1 MSEPSPPSSDD
12 APAAAPVRIVA
23 LSIAGFWAFYFA
35 VSTARALM
43 SGKAGQVLMLG
54 PRLLV
59 SLISIAA
66 TAIVYL
72 VLRRVRKASFASS
85 ILVAMIVSIPG
96 ACIYGATNWY
106 MFDRVLPSL
115 KRAAATPAQPAPWS
129 SVTVGAQTDDD
140 MSDSPLADIADT
152 AVNGY
157 FFFVTWCALYFAL
170 SYAAQ
175 LGALERRSAQLKA
188 AAQAAELRALRYQI
202 NPHFLFNTMNSLS
215 SLVMTGRSTEAER
228 MIVGLSTFFR
238 ASLTDDPTE
247 DVMLVEEIALQRLY
261 LEIEMVRFG
270 DRLRLEI
277 DLPAELETACVPG
290 LILQPLVEN
299 VVKHA
304 VSRTRD
310 TVILRIEA
318 REAAGRLVL
327 MVKDNGPAAPRLE
340 DEEPG
345 GVGLANVRDRI
356 AARFGPDGSV
366 VWGGADNGF
375 SVTLVVPLLR
385 DGC

>member
-1 MSEPSPPSSDD
+1 MSELPSPDD
-12 APAAAPVRIVA
+12 APANTSVRIVA

-35 VSTARALM
+35 VSTARVLM
-43 SGKAGQVLMLG
+43 WGKPGQLEMLG
-54 PRLLV
+54 PRLVVSLV
-59 SLISIAA
+59 SMAA

-72 VLRRVRKASFASS
+72 VLRRARASFASS
-85 ILVAMIVSIPG
+85 IVVAMLISIPG
-96 ACIYGATNWY
+96 AFIYGATNWY

-115 KRAAATPAQPAPWS
+115 KSAAATPAHRS
-129 SVTVGAQTDDD
+129 SVTVGAHADDE
-140 MSDSPLADIADT
+140 MPEPPLLDIADT

-175 LGALERRSAQLKA
+175 LGALERRSAHLKA

-215 SLVMTGRSTEAER
+215 SLVMTGRSAEAER
-228 MIVGLSTFFR
+228 MVVGLSTFFR

-247 DVMLVEEIALQRLY
+247 DVMLADEIALQRLY

-318 REAAGRLVL
+318 REAEGRLVL
-327 MVKDNGPAAPRLE
+327 MVRDDGLAAQRLE
-340 DEEPG
+340 DETPG

-356 AARFGPDGSV
+356 AARFGPGGSV
-366 VWGGADNGF
+366 TWGRAEDGF
-375 SVTLVVPLLR
+375 SVTLIVPLVR

>member
-1 MSEPSPPSSDD
+1 MSELSPSDD
-12 APAAAPVRIVA
+12 VPAAVSIRIIA

-43 SGKAGQVLMLG
+43 WGKEGQLQMLG

-59 SLISIAA
+59 SLVSIAA

-72 VLRRVRKASFASS
+72 VLRRARKASLASS
-85 ILVAMIVSIPG
+85 ILLAMIVSIPG
-96 ACIYGATNWY
+96 ACIYGVTNWY

-115 KRAAATPAQPAPWS
+115 KRAAATPAQPAHWS
-129 SVTVGAQTDDD
+129 SVTVGTQPDDD

-175 LGALERRSAQLKA
+175 LGALERRSAHLKA

-215 SLVMTGRSTEAER
+215 SLVMTGRSAEAER
-228 MIVGLSTFFR
+228 MVVGLSTFFR

-247 DVMLVEEIALQRLY
+247 DVMLADEIALQRLY

-318 REAAGRLVL
+318 REAEGRLVL
-327 MVKDNGPAAPRLE
+327 MVRDDGPAAQRLE
-340 DEEPG
+340 DETPG

-356 AARFGPDGSV
+356 AARFGPGGSV
-366 VWGGADNGF
+366 TWGRAEDGF
-375 SVTLVVPLLR
+375 SVTLIVPLVR